1 MWSSTLKTFTSGF
14 MSTYPHFTFKK
25 KKKNSFHFVILTGEI
40 IRKQHQSVDG
50 CQVYLYDFFFKLSLY
65 LPNNFTELAEV
76 FFVPPP
82 SPESPTVPELFKD
95 FVKQKF
101 MLRWF
106 EDYKRDGWI
115 FVLVETLQEQ
125 QPSEQEEG
133 GTGLQVWLVSSEREQ
148 RSGVTLKKFFF
159 FFNLPATLSG
169 FFEFLWFSPTLWVC
183 LPSFPWG
190 GDGGLDTMAA
200 DTVIVVLTFK
210 IFFEKMNK

>member
-1 MWSSTLKTFTSGF
+1 
-14 MSTYPHFTFKK
+14 
-25 KKKNSFHFVILTGEI
+25 
-40 IRKQHQSVDG
+40 
-50 CQVYLYDFFFKLSLY
+50 
-65 LPNNFTELAEV
+65 
-76 FFVPPP
+76 
-82 SPESPTVPELFKD
+82 
-95 FVKQKF
+95 

>member
-1 MWSSTLKTFTSGF
+1 MLGTSKLTIRIPWYYRLNTIVLPWWKCVEFNFEDLYLWIYVNLSSFYLQEKR
-14 MSTYPHFTFKK
+14 KK
-25 KKKNSFHFVILTGEI
+25 KLFPLCYPDWRNHKETTSVCGRLPGLFV
-40 IRKQHQSVDG
+40 R
-50 CQVYLYDFFFKLSLY
+50 FFFQTVSLPSKQ
-65 LPNNFTELAEV
+65 LHWV
-76 FFVPPP
+76 GRGFFVPPP

-159 FFNLPATLSG
+159 F
-169 FFEFLWFSPTLWVC
+169 
-183 LPSFPWG
+183 
-190 GDGGLDTMAA
+190 
-200 DTVIVVLTFK
+200 
-210 IFFEKMNK
+210 